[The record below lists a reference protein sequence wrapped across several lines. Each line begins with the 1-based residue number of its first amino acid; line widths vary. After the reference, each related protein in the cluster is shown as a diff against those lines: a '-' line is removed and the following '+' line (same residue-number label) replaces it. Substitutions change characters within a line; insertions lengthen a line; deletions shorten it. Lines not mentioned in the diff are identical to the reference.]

1 MTAITTL
8 DRTSAVKAKI
18 VRQQSQEYQMERRW
32 RDTLVKDSEAWETVE
47 TLASDLEL
55 VEHHA
60 GAREQLEAMIEEF
73 QRASDWSDFQ
83 ILVLRICAEDGC
95 RENEDGVVRSVAY
108 VEGRQMARRWLIAQV
123 QTNGR
128 AK

>member
-1 MTAITTL
+1 MIATTL

-32 RDTLVKDSEAWETVE
+32 RDTLVKDSEAWATVE
-47 TLASDLEL
+47 TLTTDLEL

-73 QRASDWSDFQ
+73 QRASDWSEFQ
-83 ILVLRICAEDGC
+83 ILVLRVCAEDGC
-95 RENEDGVVRSVAY
+95 REDEGGLVRSVAY

-123 QTNGR
+123 QTGS
-128 AK
+128 KS